1 MAAATHVLLFYKY
14 VDLGD
19 EVEAHAAWLETL
31 CGELRLTGR
40 ALIAP
45 EGINSNLAG
54 DCASVDAFI
63 AAMETRGGGDLF
75 GGIDWKREQIA
86 ADAQKPFPDLAV
98 KRVEEIISTV
108 SPRGKIP
115 ASLLAAGLGG
125 VHLSPE
131 DFHAELDC
139 YLAAPEGSEAQRNTV
154 LIDVRNRKEF
164 NLGHFK
170 GAVDPD
176 TKNFTQFAPRYVD
189 PRLDELRGKKI
200 LMYCT
205 GGIRC
210 EKASA
215 YLRSQGCD
223 DVSQLSGGIQRYL
236 ERYGTGGHFEGNN
249 FVFDARGQQRLP
261 GAAVVGRC
269 VGCGA
274 GEDRQSGDRVCAVCR
289 DAVLVCDGCRRALRG
304 VYFCRDHSYLAHGAY
319 EPFLARFAADELRR
333 QLARLQALMAAGG
346 AVAGKANKNRRR
358 AVLKQARRVE
368 VRVAAVEGGEAVD
381 GDAPVRCR
389 SCGRPSRFFLE
400 AGAGGA
406 GMPKV
411 EELCDGRC
419 WGFFQEERRQ
429 EGYVDLDSAVAAA
442 EGEQ

>member
-1 MAAATHVLLFYKY
+1 MVDVLLFYKY
-14 VDLGD
+14 VDLG
-19 EVEAHAAWLETL
+19 EEFEAVALWLEAL

-40 ALIAP
+40 ALLAP

-54 DCASVDAFI
+54 DRASVDAFI
-63 AAMETRGGGDLF
+63 AAMEARGDGDLF
-75 GGIDWKREQIA
+75 TGIDWKREQVA
-86 ADAQKPFPDLAV
+86 VKPFPDLAV
-98 KRVEEIISTV
+98 KRVDEIISTA
-108 SPRGKIP
+108 GTIP
-115 ASLLAAGLGG
+115 ASLLADGLGG
-125 VHLSPE
+125 AHLSPE
-131 DFHAELDC
+131 DFHAELDR
-139 YLAAPEGSEAQRNTV
+139 YLTAPEGSEEQRNTV

-164 NLGHFK
+164 NVGHFQ
-170 GAVDPD
+170 GALDPD
-176 TKNFTQFAPRYVD
+176 TKNFTQFAPQFVD
-189 PRLDELRGKKI
+189 ANLDELRGKKV

-215 YLRSQGCD
+215 YIRSKGIE

-236 ERYGTGGHFEGNN
+236 EKYGTGGYFEGNN

-269 VGCGA
+269 IGCGA
-274 GEDRQSGDRVCAVCR
+274 GEDSQSGDRVCAVCR

-304 VYFCRDHSYLAHGAY
+304 VYFCRDHSYLADGAF
-319 EPFLARFAADELRR
+319 EPFLSRFTVDELHG
-333 QLARLQALMAAGG
+333 QLARLQTLMAPGG

-358 AVLKQARRVE
+358 AVLKQARRVSA
-368 VRVAAVEGGEAVD
+368 RIAAVQGGSETVD

-400 AGAGGA
+400 TGGE
-406 GMPKV
+406 GTTGG

-429 EGYVDLDSAVAAA
+429 EGYVDLDSAP
-442 EGEQ
+442 Q